1 MCIRDSPGQVKG
13 VTKTKL
19 GATSGE
25 VNRAVHHHGVVAQIG
40 VRVTLVE
47 AVVHEQW
54 LVVVV
59 RHPSSNIQ
67 DRVFVNA
74 EEGFEPNHHRS
85 VADGLAF
92 LTVP

>member
-1 MCIRDSPGQVKG
+1 MVLPGQVKG
-13 VTKTKL
+13 VTKTQL
-19 GATSGE
+19 GAPFGE
-25 VNRAVHHHGVVAQIG
+25 VHRAVHHHRMVSEVG
-40 VRVTLVE
+40 VRVTFVE
-47 AVVHEQW
+47 TVVHEQGFA
-54 LVVVV
+54 VMV